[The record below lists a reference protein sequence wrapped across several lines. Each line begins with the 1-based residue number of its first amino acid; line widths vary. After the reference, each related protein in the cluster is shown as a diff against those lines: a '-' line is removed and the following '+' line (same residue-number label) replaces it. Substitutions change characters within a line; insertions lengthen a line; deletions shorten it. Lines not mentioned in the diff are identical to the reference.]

1 MTDVAAPIAPV
12 APPADFQGFG
22 TSAYRAYILAAL
34 FLVYTFNFIDRSVL
48 TIVQEQ
54 IKHEFKLSDTQLGL
68 MGGPT
73 FAFLYTIMGIPIAA
87 LAERRNRM
95 TILSVCL
102 GLWSA
107 MTAACGLATSYLT
120 LLLPRV
126 GVGIGEAGCTPTAN
140 SVIGDYFPAK
150 SRSTAVSIYAM
161 GVPIGAALAAIGGGF
176 VAEYMGWREAF
187 LMLGLPGLALAIL
200 VKLSVREPPRSTP
213 AAEAPG
219 FFKAFAILARKP
231 TFWNVALGGAA
242 ASFTGYGVGQFTNSF
257 FIRSHD
263 LTVLTAS
270 LISGV
275 LVGIFGGSGTFLTG
289 FISDRVSRRH
299 PNALAWLPGIT
310 LVISTPLSVA
320 GYLVHSLWLAV
331 PLLALA
337 TLFQYFYVSGIYA
350 ATQSIVHPRMR
361 ATAVAVLLFIVNFL
375 GYIFGPL
382 AVGALSDFLAN
393 SHLQQ
398 AGLSLAACRAGA
410 NAATCADGTAFG
422 LKWAIVIGYLGFV
435 WAAGHFFLAWRTMPK
450 DRHV

>member
-1 MTDVAAPIAPV
+1 MTEAVI
-12 APPADFQGFG
+12 APPADTGFQGYG
-22 TSAYRAYILAAL
+22 SSAYRAYVLTAL
-34 FLVYTFNFIDRSVL
+34 FVVYTFNFIDRTVL

-54 IKHEFKLSDTQLGL
+54 VKDEFRLSDTQLGL
-68 MGGPT
+68 LGGPT
-73 FAFLYTIMGIPIAA
+73 FALLYTILGIPIARF
-87 LAERRNRM
+87 AERYNRM

-107 MTAACGLATSYLT
+107 MTALCGVATSYVT

-140 SVIGDYFPAK
+140 SIIGDYFPAK

-161 GVPIGAALAAIGGGF
+161 GVPIGASMAAIGGGF
-176 VAEYMGWREAF
+176 VAQYMGWRDAF
-187 LMLGLPGLALAIL
+187 LMLGVPGLALAIL
-200 VKLSVREPPRSTP
+200 VKLTVSEPPRSTP
-213 AAEAPG
+213 AGETPG
-219 FFKAFAILARKP
+219 FFEAFAVLAKKP

-257 FIRSHD
+257 FIRSHE
-263 LTVLTAS
+263 LSVLNAS

-275 LVGIFGGSGTFLTG
+275 LVGIFGGAGTFLTG
-289 FISDRVSRRH
+289 FISDRISKRH
-299 PNALAWLPGIT
+299 PNALAWLPGMT
-310 LVISTPLSVA
+310 LLISTPLSVA
-320 GYLVHSLWLAV
+320 GYMVQSLWLAV
-331 PLLALA
+331 PLLAAA

-398 AGLSLAACRAGA
+398 AGLSLAACRAGTA
-410 NAATCADGTAFG
+410 NAAACAAGTAYG
-422 LKWAIVIGYLGFV
+422 LKWAIVFGYLGFI
-435 WAAGHFFLAWRTMPK
+435 WAAGHFLWAWRTMPK
-450 DRHV
+450 DRHG